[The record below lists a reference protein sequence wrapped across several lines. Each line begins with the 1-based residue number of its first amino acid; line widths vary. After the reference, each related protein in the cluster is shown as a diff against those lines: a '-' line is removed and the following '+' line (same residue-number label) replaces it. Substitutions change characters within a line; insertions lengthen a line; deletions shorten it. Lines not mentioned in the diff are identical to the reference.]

1 MIRTE
6 QELARMYT
14 NLEGQ
19 YIVLNET
26 SQEFGMADGGVKPI
40 SKEIH
45 DNLKNACSIL
55 YEFNLFKRKTQ
66 ELRLNY
72 ESILN
77 SEKSWIAKLSTSEGE
92 KSTALQE
99 PIFIDINRRLTNFIV
114 SLKTLI
120 DDLLIKH
127 KLPEIF
133 DTNKV
138 EIFKN
143 IVSTWYDS
151 KISYKFFIRLRDYA
165 VHYDLPIQIVRFNY
179 DFDKKREIPI
189 NVNYAVEFRKSSL
202 FKNST
207 FKSKLEDDLRS
218 YNHTFPLYPF
228 LDEIEFIFDDILMA
242 ILNISDGRYLDAVN
256 LIENNIKD
264 IPNKVTVSVGR
275 VIREGDTIG
284 PRTELFNMDSMEL
297 IKRLTRK

>member
-6 QELARMYT
+6 QDLARMYT
-14 NLEGQ
+14 NLEGE
-19 YIVLNET
+19 YIILNET
-26 SQEFGMADGGVKPI
+26 SQEFGMAVGGVKPI
-40 SKEIH
+40 SKETH
-45 DNLKNACSIL
+45 DILKNACSIL
-55 YEFNLFKRKTQ
+55 YEFNLFKRKTE

-77 SEKSWIAKLSTSEGE
+77 SEQSWISKLSTSEGE

-120 DDLLIKH
+120 EDLLIKH
-127 KLPEIF
+127 KLPKIF
-133 DTNKV
+133 DTDKV
-138 EIFKN
+138 ENFKK
-143 IVSTWYDS
+143 IVSMWYDS

-165 VHYDLPIQIVRFNY
+165 VHYNLPIQIVRFNY
-179 DFDKKREIPI
+179 DFDKEREIPI
-189 NVNYAVEFRKSSL
+189 NVNYTVEFRKSSL
-202 FKNST
+202 FNNST

-228 LDEIEFIFDDILMA
+228 LDEINFIFDEILIA

-256 LIENNIKD
+256 LIENNID

-275 VIREGDTIG
+275 VIRDGDTIG
-284 PRTELFNMDSMEL
+284 PSTELFNMDSMEL